1 MIDTNEVKKF
11 ISEYLGIGKA
21 GEGDLK
27 LLALWHMRADA
38 DTSPVDYW
46 PVEPTSD
53 VTELAAKIASSV
65 NRDAKAFGGRQQY
78 ILGAYFGEA
87 RLEPGNYG
95 ARLPIVVKSKPAF
108 NDQFEE
114 SPLAM
119 SSEEA
124 NPRGFSAQA
133 FRWAEGLSRIALPA
147 IESALERQA
156 EELQRTRNHVHELE
170 AEIKEWHKREQELLD
185 KQHER
190 NLELRKTVFWE
201 RQKEQ
206 VAKQVMGLLSF
217 LAASYLGPK
226 AQAGGGVS
234 DPLIKQFIDSIE
246 PEQLPKVMGSFSQ
259 QQQMILMQIFDRHLT
274 AQESEQK
281 EEQER
286 QADMERR
293 LAAVKEPAGG
303 LPPPPPVNP
312 MQDFDGS
319 LG

>member
-1 MIDTNEVKKF
+1 MIDRNEVKKF
-11 ISEYLGIGKA
+11 IHEYLGRGKV

-53 VTELAAKIASSV
+53 ISELVNKIETSV

-87 RLEPGNYG
+87 RIEPGNYG
-95 ARLPIVVKSKPAF
+95 ARLPIIVRSKPAF
-108 NDQFEE
+108 SDEFES

-119 SSEEA
+119 STEEA

-147 IESALERQA
+147 LESIVERLQ
-156 EELQRTRNHVHELE
+156 EELQATRNHVRELE

-185 KQHER
+185 KQHAR
-190 NLELRKTVFWE
+190 NLELRKTIFWE

-206 VAKQVMGLLSF
+206 LGKAVIGIISF
-217 LAASYLGPK
+217 MAASYFGPK
-226 AQAGGGVS
+226 GNAGGAIN

-246 PEQLPKVMGSFSQ
+246 PDQLPRVMGAFDQ
-259 QQQMILMQIFDRHLT
+259 QQQMILMQIFDRHMK
-274 AQESEQK
+274 AQASEEG
-281 EEQER
+281 EEAAR
-286 QADMERR
+286 QQDMTRR
-293 LAAVKEPAGG
+293 MGQVGAPPAAG
-303 LPPPPPVNP
+303 LPDVPSVNP
-312 MQDFDGS
+312 MED
-319 LG
+319 LPAI